1 MKAESKRST
10 LKRTAKWLYPGIG
23 VKRWAGLVALSATS
37 AVLGILGLL
46 GKELVLNL
54 YAVFVPKAFYAYLLW
69 GLLIVGG
76 ALGVAFGVNMFLRSI
91 VRGVAP
97 WAEKQTADILYGQ
110 RILSRGPKIVAIG
123 GGTGLSTIL
132 RGLKEITSNITAVVT
147 VMDDGGSSGKLRRE
161 LKMLPPGDIRNC
173 IIALAEDESKIA
185 EIFQHRF
192 RKSGSL
198 NGHSLGNLVIAA
210 MKEMTGSFDKAI
222 EEMSY
227 VLNIRGQV
235 LPATLEHA
243 DLVAEMEDG
252 HLVKG
257 ESEIAA
263 DPRRIKRMRLSKPKV
278 TAYPKVLDEIKASDI
293 IVLGPGSLFT
303 SLIPNLL
310 VEGIAEAIEKSEAL
324 KFYVVNLMTQPGETD
339 NFTVSDHIKKLAE
352 YIDISIFDYVITN
365 MAEVPTHLLKQYR
378 KDHSVPVE
386 NDLSEENE
394 WGLAV
399 VRAPLVDVVELE
411 GKPTVKHD
419 AKKLAKL
426 IVELSKAE
434 FERFPLKSL
443 VH

>member
-1 MKAESKRST
+1 M

-23 VKRWAGLVALSATS
+23 VKRWVGLVALSALA
-37 AVLGILGLL
+37 AVVGILGLL
-46 GKELVLNL
+46 GKEIVGAI
-54 YAVFVPKAFYAYLLW
+54 YAVFVPSAVYAYLLSA
-69 GLLIVGG
+69 LLIGGG
-76 ALGVAFGVNMFLRSI
+76 ALGMALGVNMFLRSI

-97 WAEKQTADILYGQ
+97 GAERQTADILYGQ
-110 RILSRGPKIVAIG
+110 RVLSRGPKIVAIG

-147 VMDDGGSSGKLRRE
+147 VMDDGGSSGRLRRE

-185 EIFQHRF
+185 EIFQYRF
-192 RKSGSL
+192 RKRGSL

-227 VLNIRGQV
+227 ILNIRGQV

-252 HLVKG
+252 KLVKG
-257 ESEIAA
+257 ECAIAA
-263 DPRRIKRMRLSKPKV
+263 DPRRIKRMKLSKPKV
-278 TAYPKVLDEIKASDI
+278 PAYPKVLKEIKAADI

-310 VEGIAEAIEKSEAL
+310 VQGIAKEIEKSEAI
-324 KFYVVNLMTQPGETD
+324 KFYVVNLMTQPGETED
-339 NFTVSDHIKKLAE
+339 FTVTDHIKKLAE
-352 YIDISIFDYVITN
+352 YIDISTFDYVITN
-365 MAEVPTHLLKQYR
+365 MAEVPKDLLKRYR
-378 KDHSVPVE
+378 KDNSAPVK
-386 NDLSEENE
+386 NDLSDGNK

-399 VRAPLVDVVELE
+399 VRASLLDIVELE

-426 IVELSKAE
+426 IAELSKAE
-434 FERFPLKSL
+434 FERTLLKPF